1 MTRKLPVDAGWTIVR
16 REGQGISSVPGAKW
30 LIKPGEI
37 QLGAFNTYRTRR
49 VGSMRT
55 GATRRVADDTLRF
68 LEVQATLVIARTYRD
83 LSVTRR
89 TFEGKRS
96 GLSRSGPFD
105 KQTSWCCVIACG
117 MYETR
122 VQNSAN
128 RTEIRTD
135 TESKASFDKRTS
147 KNDEIMTGRGAI
159 DPRFEWIVLLYAGLF
174 SEEIFCT
181 ISTSCGHV
189 TSPGNAHGL
198 KLKFN
203 VSAMCRYCAVK
214 IVLETRMVETYKRM

>member
-37 QLGAFNTYRTRR
+37 QLGAFNTYRARR

-68 LEVQATLVIARTYRD
+68 LEVQAMLVIARTYRD

-96 GLSRSGPFD
+96 GLSRSGLVR
-105 KQTSWCCVIACG
+105 QT
-117 MYETR
+117 
-122 VQNSAN
+122 N
-128 RTEIRTD
+128 
-135 TESKASFDKRTS
+135 KL
-147 KNDEIMTGRGAI
+147 
-159 DPRFEWIVLLYAGLF
+159 VL
-174 SEEIFCT
+174 
-181 ISTSCGHV
+181 
-189 TSPGNAHGL
+189 
-198 KLKFN
+198 
-203 VSAMCRYCAVK
+203 RYCVRDVRNTRAEFRESNGDTDRYRK
-214 IVLETRMVETYKRM
+214 QGIVW